1 MYFNI
6 FLYAFNVKVSIL
18 TWPQVTYAIMS
29 CTTCTCWYTNQNLKR
44 RNWCVEKSSS
54 VVIANF
60 LSWGNQTTSG
70 DLTLPSIFFC
80 QNVRNECIWRFT
92 EFQLSVLWR
101 WAVTPRKPVGRGRD
115 PPPARNRD
123 KKQEKRPEKAGVWV
137 AKKSS
142 TPHFR
147 SPA

>member
-29 CTTCTCWYTNQNLKR
+29 CTTCTCWYTIQNLKR

-70 DLTLPSIFFC
+70 DLTLPSIFLSKCAQWMYMKVHRVSAFC
-80 QNVRNECIWRFT
+80 
-92 EFQLSVLWR
+92 L
-101 WAVTPRKPVGRGRD
+101 VTLGSDTTKTCGKGPRP